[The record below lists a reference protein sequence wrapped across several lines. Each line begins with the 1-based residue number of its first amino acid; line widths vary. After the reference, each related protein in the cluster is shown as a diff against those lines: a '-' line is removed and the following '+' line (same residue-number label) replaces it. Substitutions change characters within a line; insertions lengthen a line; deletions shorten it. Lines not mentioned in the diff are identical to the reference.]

1 MGVVLKQSFNNTLI
15 LFLGFAIGGINV
27 LFLYTNF
34 LHEDY
39 FGLITFLLSTAVILM
54 PLLSFGMQGT
64 IIKFYSSYKTKLE
77 RDTFLTNTLF
87 IPLFV
92 IIPLAFIGSYFYEY
106 ITNKLSSENILIKD
120 YTYLIFIVAVFMGYF
135 EVFYCWSKVQLK
147 SVFGN
152 FIKEIFVRFSVTILL
167 FLVYFKVLS
176 NEQFIYTVVAVYG
189 VRMLI
194 MFWYA
199 LKVYKPKFILKF
211 SANLKEILSFSSY
224 IIIAGSAGGILL
236 EIDKVMIPQTEQIA
250 QVAYYAVG
258 IYIASVVA
266 IPTRA
271 MQQITN
277 PITAKELNNNNLN
290 EVETLFKQTSINL
303 LVVGG
308 LFFLIINLN
317 IADLYAIINKP
328 EYTNGIVIVLI
339 VSVAKLI
346 ELALGTA
353 NAILVNS
360 KYYKTFF
367 YLSLLMALSVYL
379 LNKWLIGLMGIK
391 GAALATLIVVLIYS
405 ILKILF
411 INYKFKIQPFSLK
424 TLILTLIVG
433 GLFYIFSFLEID
445 FHPIINILIKSS
457 ILVIIYAF
465 LVKFLK
471 ISNDFNDLFGK
482 LLKKKAH

>member
-1 MGVVLKQSFNNTLI
+1 
-15 LFLGFAIGGINV
+15 
-27 LFLYTNF
+27 
-34 LHEDY
+34 
-39 FGLITFLLSTAVILM
+39 M

-64 IIKFYSSYKTKLE
+64 IIKFYSSYKTKFE
-77 RDTFLTNTLF
+77 RDTFLTNTLL
-87 IPLFV
+87 IPLFI
-92 IIPLAFIGSYFYEY
+92 IIPLALIGSYFYEF
-106 ITNKLSSENILIKD
+106 IANWLSRENILIKD

-167 FLVYFKVLS
+167 FLVYFKLLS
-176 NEQFIYTVVAVYG
+176 NAQFIYAIVCIYG
-189 VRMLI
+189 VRTLI
-194 MFWYA
+194 MLWYA
-199 LKVYKPKFILKF
+199 IKVYKPEFILKF
-211 SANLKEILSFSSY
+211 STNLKEIVKFSSY
-224 IIIAGSAGGILL
+224 IIIAGSAGGVLL
-236 EIDKVMIPQTEQIA
+236 EIDKVMIPQTEEIA

-308 LFFLIINLN
+308 LFFLLINLN

-328 EYTNGIVIVLI
+328 EYTKGIVIVFI

-391 GAALATLIVVLIYS
+391 GAALATLIVVFVYS
-405 ILKILF
+405 ILKIVY
-411 INYKFKIQPFSLK
+411 INLKFKIQPFSIK
-424 TLILTLIVG
+424 TLILFIIVG
-433 GLFYIFSFLEID
+433 GLFYGFSFLEIN
-445 FHPIINILIKSS
+445 FHPIINILIKSFV
-457 ILVIIYAF
+457 IVIIYSV
-465 LVKFLK
+465 LVKYLK
-471 ISNDFNDLFGK
+471 ISDDLNELFGK
-482 LLKKKAH
+482 LIKKKAH

>member
-1 MGVVLKQSFNNTLI
+1 
-15 LFLGFAIGGINV
+15 
-27 LFLYTNF
+27 
-34 LHEDY
+34 
-39 FGLITFLLSTAVILM
+39 
-54 PLLSFGMQGT
+54 
-64 IIKFYSSYKTKLE
+64 
-77 RDTFLTNTLF
+77 
-87 IPLFV
+87 
-92 IIPLAFIGSYFYEY
+92 
-106 ITNKLSSENILIKD
+106 
-120 YTYLIFIVAVFMGYF
+120 
-135 EVFYCWSKVQLK
+135 
-147 SVFGN
+147 
-152 FIKEIFVRFSVTILL
+152 
-167 FLVYFKVLS
+167 
-176 NEQFIYTVVAVYG
+176 VVAVYG

-391 GAALATLIVVLIYS
+391 GAALATLIVVFIYS

-471 ISNDFNDLFGK
+471 ISNDLNDLFGK